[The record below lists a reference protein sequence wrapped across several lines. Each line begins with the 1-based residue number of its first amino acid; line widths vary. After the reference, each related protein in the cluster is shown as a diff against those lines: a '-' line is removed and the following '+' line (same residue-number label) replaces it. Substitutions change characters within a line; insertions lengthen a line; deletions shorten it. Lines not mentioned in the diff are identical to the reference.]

1 MDGKQIRAM
10 RKNYGVKAVTL
21 AKQAGVHYSR
31 LSLIENEHIQP
42 SKEQLDRIAAALAE
56 LMKGSRDE

>member
-10 RKNYGVKAVTL
+10 RKNLGVKAVVL
-21 AKQAGVHYSR
+21 ARRAGVHYSR

-42 SKEQLDRIAAALAE
+42 SKEQLERIEGALCE
-56 LMKGSRDE
+56 LVKGSSDE